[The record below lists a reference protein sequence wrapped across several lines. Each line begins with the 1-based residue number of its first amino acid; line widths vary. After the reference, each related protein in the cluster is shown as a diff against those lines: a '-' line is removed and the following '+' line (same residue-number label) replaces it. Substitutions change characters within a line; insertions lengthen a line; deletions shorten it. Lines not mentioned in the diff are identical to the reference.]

1 MVECMIT
8 ESEYL
13 SLDSSLLCLSNLS
26 NLYACFFTCKIAIL
40 VLSLSVDV
48 RTTLLSICGM
58 FRIEPG
64 IK

>member
-13 SLDSSLLCLSNLS
+13 SLDSSLLCLSNLP

-40 VLSLSVDV
+40 VLSLLV
-48 RTTLLSICGM
+48 LM
-58 FRIEPG
+58 
-64 IK
+64 